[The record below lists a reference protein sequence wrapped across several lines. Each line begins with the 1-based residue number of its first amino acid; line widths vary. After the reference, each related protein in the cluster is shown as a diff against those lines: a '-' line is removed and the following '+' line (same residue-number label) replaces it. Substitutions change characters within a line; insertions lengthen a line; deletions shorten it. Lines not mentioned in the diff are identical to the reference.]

1 MAAPFGAASDWGDD
15 GMDGFLAGI
24 TEYAQPHFWVAVVQ
38 IIWINVLLSGDNAI
52 VIALACRNLPP
63 KQRLGGIVLGTLV
76 ALAMRLVFA
85 SVVSSLMLFPYIKIV
100 GGLAL
105 LWIAVKLLL
114 PDENQGHATE
124 SSDNL
129 WRAVKLIALAD
140 IVMSLDNV
148 IAVAAAANGN
158 TALLVFG
165 LGISIPAIVAGAT
178 IIMAMLNYFP
188 FMLWAGAGLLGWVAG
203 DVITSDP
210 AITAQGDALGGE
222 AALEKLRV
230 GAAAA
235 CAAGTMLVGY
245 WLRSR
250 RREETA

>member
-1 MAAPFGAASDWGDD
+1 
-15 GMDGFLAGI
+15 
-24 TEYAQPHFWVAVVQ
+24 
-38 IIWINVLLSGDNAI
+38 
-52 VIALACRNLPP
+52 
-63 KQRLGGIVLGTLV
+63 
-76 ALAMRLVFA
+76 
-85 SVVSSLMLFPYIKIV
+85 
-100 GGLAL
+100 
-105 LWIAVKLLL
+105 VKLLL

>member
-1 MAAPFGAASDWGDD
+1 MSELFGGLS
-15 GMDGFLAGI
+15 
-24 TEYAQPHFWVAVVQ
+24 EYTQAQFWVSVVQ

-63 KQRLGGIVLGTLV
+63 KQRLGGMVLGTIV
-76 ALAMRLVFA
+76 ALVMRLLFA
-85 SVVSSLMLFPYIKIV
+85 SVVSTLMMLPYIKIA

-114 PDENQGHATE
+114 PDEQAGDHGTPA
-124 SSDNL
+124 DGL
-129 WRAVKLIALAD
+129 WRAVKIIALAD

-165 LGISIPAIVAGAT
+165 LGISIPAIVAGASVM
-178 IIMAMLNYFP
+178 MALLNYFP
-188 FMLWAGAGLLGWVAG
+188 IITWAGAALLGWIAG

-210 AITAQGDALGGE
+210 AVVGKTSDLSWMTQ
-222 AALEKLRV
+222 EKLRLLSAII
-230 GAAAA
+230 AAAGVVA
-235 CAAGTMLVGY
+235 TAYL
-245 WLRSR
+245 LRRHRSR
-250 RREETA
+250 TA

>member
-1 MAAPFGAASDWGDD
+1 
-15 GMDGFLAGI
+15 MDGLLAGLSDY
-24 TEYAQPHFWVAVVQ
+24 TQPHFWVAVVQ

-52 VIALACRNLPP
+52 VIALACRNLPR
-63 KQRLGGIVLGTLV
+63 KQRLGGVILGTLV

-85 SVVSSLMLFPYIKIV
+85 SVVSSLMQFPYIKIV
-100 GGLAL
+100 GGVAL

-114 PDENQGHATE
+114 PEENDGHATE
-124 SSDNL
+124 SSDTL

-178 IIMAMLNYFP
+178 VIMAMLNYFP
-188 FMLWAGAGLLGWVAG
+188 FLLWAGAGLLGWVAG

-210 AITAQGDALGGE
+210 VIADQTEGLGEGLWEKVRLGASALT
-222 AALEKLRV
+222 
-230 GAAAA
+230 
-235 CAAGTMLVGY
+235 AAGTIAAGY
-245 WLRSR
+245 WLRNR
-250 RREETA
+250 RRAETA

>member
-1 MAAPFGAASDWGDD
+1 MNGL
-15 GMDGFLAGI
+15 LAGLSDY
-24 TEYAQPHFWVAVVQ
+24 TQPHFWVAVVQ

-63 KQRLGGIVLGTLV
+63 RQRLGGIVLGTLV

-85 SVVSSLMLFPYIKIV
+85 SIVSTLMLFPYIKIV

-114 PDENQGHATE
+114 PEQNGGHAAQ

-178 IIMAMLNYFP
+178 IVMAMLNYFP
-188 FMLWAGAGLLGWVAG
+188 FLLWAGAGLLGWVAG
-203 DVITSDP
+203 DVITTDP
-210 AITAQGDALGGE
+210 AIADQADALGGE
-222 AALEKLRV
+222 SALEKIRV
-230 GAAAA
+230 GASAV
-235 CAAGTMLVGY
+235 CAAGTMLAGY
-245 WLRSR
+245 WIRSR
-250 RREETA
+250 QREETA